1 MFHGLTD
8 AIRKSRNLP
17 KALCNLRDSLSGK
30 LQTIQ
35 QSRIHSVV
43 FPVFQI
49 LRYVGCKD
57 LFLSFTQIICRC
69 LQRLVFLFCSSFC
82 NTYFGIAGIFFP
94 VLKVPTFLPRLS
106 KTKDLYQNHLIGFT
120 SVSSTGTLS
129 TCWQRNPTAILRS
142 LKASLSAR

>member
-49 LRYVGCKD
+49 QYVGCKD

-69 LQRLVFLFCSSFC
+69 LQRLVFLFCSKLLQ
-82 NTYFGIAGIFFP
+82 YIFGIAGIFSQF
-94 VLKVPTFLPRLS
+94 
-106 KTKDLYQNHLIGFT
+106 
-120 SVSSTGTLS
+120 
-129 TCWQRNPTAILRS
+129 
-142 LKASLSAR
+142 